1 MVAVLAVVMFVMHR
15 TIVGRWIYATG
26 GNAEA
31 ARLAGIPVNSVIIGV
46 YASSGLLSALGGII
60 AVARF
65 NTARADFATGLELDA
80 ITAAILGGVSI
91 AGGRGYVFSAAL
103 GALTLA
109 FLRNGLTLV
118 GESGFVQVIAI
129 GVILLLSVLID
140 RAIERYRIRRETR
153 QQLGAGVD
161 DRQGPDGAQVGTAH

>member
-1 MVAVLAVVMFVMHR
+1 M
-15 TIVGRWIYATG
+15 T
-26 GNAEA
+26 
-31 ARLAGIPVNSVIIGV
+31 IGV
-46 YASSGLLSALGGII
+46 YAASGLLSALAGII

-80 ITAAILGGVSI
+80 TTAAILGGVEHRRRQ
-91 AGGRGYVFSAAL
+91 GLRLQAAL

-140 RAIERYRIRRETR
+140 RALERYRIRLETR
-153 QQLGAGVD
+153 QQSGVGLD
-161 DRQGPDGAQVGTAH
+161 DRKGPDAAQVGTAR